1 MPQKLNPDLTGL
13 NDPLNS
19 IGVTY
24 LLRFWLSK
32 SYKRFRQ
39 PTFVFWYLLQ
49 VVYGLGGQLKKFI
62 LKRSH
67 WQTPL
72 VIPVPINHHF
82 DRPSLL
88 PKCKNNSWMPSYWIF
103 CTLAIS
109 YAAWKCPYS
118 QLFWSAFSHIR
129 TEYGEILRVPTY
141 SVRIPENTDQNN
153 SEYGHFL
160 RSLVMQLL
168 SQGTERNKG
177 NISHIL
183 QLISGAFRRK

>member
-72 VIPVPINHHF
+72 VIPVPIIHHF

-109 YAAWKCPYS
+109 YAAWKVSVFAVILVRIFPYSDWIRRDTPCPYV
-118 QLFWSAFSHIR
+118 FSPNSGK
-129 TEYGEILRVPTY
+129 YG
-141 SVRIPENTDQNN
+141 PE
-153 SEYGHFL
+153 
-160 RSLVMQLL
+160 
-168 SQGTERNKG
+168 
-177 NISHIL
+177 
-183 QLISGAFRRK
+183 